1 LAADIFG
8 KICQGLSEVFM
19 SLLLIVLASGWTVT
33 YSEIDID
40 DGGEIYLPI
49 GSFILIF
56 QILIAAF
63 TFIDIDAS
71 HKYHDFAGIQGWV
84 LFTVKLLT
92 YLFFVY
98 KLRKTAKSGVA

>member
-1 LAADIFG
+1 
-8 KICQGLSEVFM
+8 M

-49 GSFILIF
+49 GSFILMF

-98 KLRKTAKSGVA
+98 KLRKTGKCGVA